1 MSALN
6 SQDPGAGIAIY
17 RSPHPVAKT
26 VQLIQ
31 AAATSKGVEVFA
43 IIDHAAGARR
53 AGMEMPE
60 TQVIILGSPA
70 VGTPMMVAAPDL
82 ALDLPAR
89 VLVRATS
96 TGSEVLLNDPQLLA
110 ARYGLKVE
118 QVSGLGGISRLV
130 EGALKI

>member
-1 MSALN
+1 MAE
-6 SQDPGAGIAIY
+6 
-17 RSPHPVAKT
+17 T

-31 AAATSKGVEVFA
+31 AAASSKGVEVFA

-60 TQVIILGSPA
+60 TQVMILGSPA

-110 ARYGLKVE
+110 ARYGLNVE

-130 EGALKI
+130 EGALKV